1 MAHVFI
7 VDDKTFPTHLMYS
20 FAGTGAK
27 EYGCDFLRQPEI
39 RFQSTVERLLVGMI
53 SDISRIRIGD
63 DVLFYLQQSKD
74 HEGLFFGC
82 FKVASKPFL
91 ASDDYLGDQL
101 GKNLTFRVILSPS
114 GVYPRGA
121 TERECL
127 DSLNGINHPS
137 EMCWSLIYRKLKG
150 NRGCTMITD
159 FEFSHILNRIK
170 DNNRAILPDGHLS
183 YNPDNNEIEVSN
195 NGALSYS
202 GQMSS
207 LNIKDRL
214 LFKYEDNKAYESHL
228 QAYILQN
235 LEAIHA
241 LKLRDLPIAWIGNE
255 VSCGVGMQSIDVMF
269 TQEDE
274 NAINFVVCELKD
286 EQPQPYI
293 EAQIKKYVDWIKEYL
308 APLFSKQV
316 VINPTI
322 VAPMPNDN
330 SLRLFNTIRNKTSA
344 VEKNIE
350 VSPIRYIGFDCDNN
364 IINFKE
370 IINE

>member
-1 MAHVFI
+1 
-7 VDDKTFPTHLMYS
+7 MYS

-39 RFQSTVERLLVGMI
+39 HFQSTVERLLVGMI
-53 SDISRIRIGD
+53 SDISRIRVGD
-63 DVLFYLQQSKD
+63 DVLFYLQQSKG

-82 FKVASKPFL
+82 FKVASEPFL

-101 GKNLTFRVILSPS
+101 GKNLTFRVLLSPS
-114 GVYPRGA
+114 GVYSRGA

-170 DNNRAILPDGHLS
+170 CNNQAVLPDGSLS
-183 YNPDNNEIEVSN
+183 YNLDNNEIKISN
-195 NGALSYS
+195 SETPLYS

-207 LNIKDRL
+207 LDIKDRL
-214 LFKYEDNKAYESHL
+214 LFKLTDNKAYESHL

-235 LEAIHA
+235 LEAIPA
-241 LKLRDLPIAWIGNE
+241 LKLSDLPIAWIGNE

-274 NAINFVVCELKD
+274 TAINFIICELKD

-293 EAQIKKYVDWIKEYL
+293 KAQIKKYVGWIKEYL

-316 VINPTI
+316 IINPTI
-322 VAPMPNDN
+322 VAPMPNDE
-330 SLRLFNTIRNKTSA
+330 SLNLFYTIRNNTRT

-350 VSPIRYIGFDCDNN
+350 VSPIRYIGFNCDNDV
-364 IINFKE
+364 INFKE
-370 IINE
+370 ITNG